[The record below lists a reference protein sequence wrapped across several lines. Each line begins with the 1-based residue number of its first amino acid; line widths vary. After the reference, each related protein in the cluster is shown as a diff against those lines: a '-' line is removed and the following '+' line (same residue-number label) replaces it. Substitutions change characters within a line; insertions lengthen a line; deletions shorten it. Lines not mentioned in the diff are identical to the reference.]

1 MHCPVRLQTTMYGGT
16 ARVDEAMAAAVPNC
30 SVRWLDCGHWIQ
42 MEKADEVNAILV
54 DFLTGGTSKL

>member
-1 MHCPVRLQTTMYGGT
+1 MYGGT
-16 ARVDEAMAAAVPNC
+16 SRVDEAMAAAVPNC